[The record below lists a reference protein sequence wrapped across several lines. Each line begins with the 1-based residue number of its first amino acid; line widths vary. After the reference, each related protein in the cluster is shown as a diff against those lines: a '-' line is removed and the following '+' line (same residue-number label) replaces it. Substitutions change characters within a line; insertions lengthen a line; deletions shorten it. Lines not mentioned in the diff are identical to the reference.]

1 MTLRCCKA
9 SGLRG
14 DPSTSRR
21 ADKQTNDRT
30 DKRPNRQTTE
40 QTNDTRAKMEVVDI
54 GQRTEGRK
62 SCYDV
67 FIE

>member
-1 MTLRCCKA
+1 MALAQTGVDRFDGILRQA
-9 SGLRG
+9 
-14 DPSTSRR
+14 DEQTNRR
-21 ADKQTNDRT
+21 TTKQTND
-30 DKRPNRQTTE
+30 KL
-40 QTNDTRAKMEVVDI
+40 AKMEVVDI